1 MARHVLVV
9 NGPNLGRL
17 GVRQPD
23 VYGHQD
29 LETLRKDCTQWGYEL
44 GLDVEVRQTDDEAE
58 MIHWMHEA
66 ADGAIPVVM
75 NPAAFTHYSYG
86 LRDAAVQ
93 VTDAGLPL
101 IEVHIS
107 NPAGREDFRRY
118 SVISPI
124 ATGTITGMGFYGYK
138 LAIES
143 IAVLLK
149 ARH

>member
-29 LETLRKDCTQWGYEL
+29 LETLRKDCTLWGQEL

-86 LRDAAVQ
+86 LADAAHMVG
-93 VTDAGLPL
+93 DAGVPL
-101 IEVHIS
+101 MEVHIS
-107 NPAGREDFRRY
+107 NPAARDEFRKR
-118 SVISPI
+118 SVISPV
-124 ATGTITGMGFYGYK
+124 ATGTITGMGFFGYR
-138 LAIES
+138 LALE
-143 IAVLLK
+143 AV
-149 ARH
+149 AHIIGQEV